1 MPSPQTSITI
11 FSNGIA
17 NFSKVIWTTG
27 QPQAIELPVNKAYIA
42 DVLASLIIHGPVE
55 LTVPPNFMPETEGKL
70 VLSPEN
76 VFKDIFTNLRGAEVE
91 IEMVSGNSKS
101 GRIWGLDYEEVATG
115 GEAVNRYFG
124 QLLTHNGVV
133 SVARS
138 DVNRINFLQE
148 SVRSEVDKALNRAF
162 QKIRPQ
168 SSTVDME
175 VCGNQK
181 GLPFYVNYAI
191 PAAAWKMT
199 YRLSKYEDKFQFN
212 GIAVVDNNTEE
223 DWNDCSIRLVVGEPI
238 TFATDIAE
246 CKIPNRSTVNLV
258 SNRTQSA
265 VEAPSPVK
273 SMMRSASFRQES
285 VASFG
290 FADSSSSPAM
300 EAKTEHNEV
309 GDFTVFNFGSDYTI
323 KAGTSAEIPA
333 FNAELD
339 AKSVLYYNRNDHETR
354 PFRAIK
360 FKNETEYNLG
370 RGVCTVYE
378 KGIFSGTA
386 VLNATKRNEESLLC
400 HAVET
405 GVRVHFECG
414 NPKDRI
420 SAFRIKRGVGV
431 TVSSV
436 MSLSEYVIKNVKD
449 ETFSVVL
456 DHNATLRVGQSNV
469 SAKLNGDPIQP
480 SDQIKDGW
488 RYEFALGPNETVVL
502 TIDEHTSMEQTVS
515 AGEWLIRSQDA
526 KSLLNKPE
534 IKRIMGLQHAVNVTE
549 QAVLDLEEKLE
560 RLNQD
565 HSRALDMIKSDP
577 HGDWRKMLIDAEKD
591 IQDTGRNKLPTARE
605 NLRTAQDALKD
616 YLNSLAEEW
625 MVNE

>member
-1 MPSPQTSITI
+1 
-11 FSNGIA
+11 
-17 NFSKVIWTTG
+17 
-27 QPQAIELPVNKAYIA
+27 
-42 DVLASLIIHGPVE
+42 
-55 LTVPPNFMPETEGKL
+55 
-70 VLSPEN
+70 
-76 VFKDIFTNLRGAEVE
+76 
-91 IEMVSGNSKS
+91 
-101 GRIWGLDYEEVATG
+101 
-115 GEAVNRYFG
+115 
-124 QLLTHNGVV
+124 
-133 SVARS
+133 
-138 DVNRINFLQE
+138 
-148 SVRSEVDKALNRAF
+148 
-162 QKIRPQ
+162 
-168 SSTVDME
+168 
-175 VCGNQK
+175 
-181 GLPFYVNYAI
+181 
-191 PAAAWKMT
+191 
-199 YRLSKYEDKFQFN
+199 
-212 GIAVVDNNTEE
+212 
-223 DWNDCSIRLVVGEPI
+223 
-238 TFATDIAE
+238 
-246 CKIPNRSTVNLV
+246 
-258 SNRTQSA
+258 
-265 VEAPSPVK
+265 
-273 SMMRSASFRQES
+273 
-285 VASFG
+285 
-290 FADSSSSPAM
+290 
-300 EAKTEHNEV
+300 
-309 GDFTVFNFGSDYTI
+309 
-323 KAGTSAEIPA
+323 EIPA

-405 GVRVHFECG
+405 GVRVHFECE

-534 IKRIMGLQHAVNVTE
+534 I
-549 QAVLDLEEKLE
+549 
-560 RLNQD
+560 
-565 HSRALDMIKSDP
+565 
-577 HGDWRKMLIDAEKD
+577 
-591 IQDTGRNKLPTARE
+591 
-605 NLRTAQDALKD
+605 
-616 YLNSLAEEW
+616 
-625 MVNE
+625 